1 MKQKYLYFVTVTMF
15 LAILSLGLV
24 QCATPLADEQF
35 TLDGTGYIY
44 DYTDF
49 RFALSAGDR
58 VAINIS
64 VTGDPL
70 SLFGLY
76 NSTETYDATLLEK
89 RDTSSVTEEWVAP
102 YNDTFDFYFKV
113 NSGIANIH
121 FTLAKL
127 TSADQSGTK
136 GGYDPLTIGIIVAVV
151 IAGVLAIVLIA
162 LRIRK
167 KLGLPPPPPPP
178 PPPGSAR

>member
-1 MKQKYLYFVTVTMF
+1 MILPFLMF
-15 LAILSLGLV
+15 WPVGSEFLV
-24 QCATPLADEQF
+24 HSEEAF
-35 TLDGTGYIY
+35 DGA
-44 DYTDF
+44 
-49 RFALSAGDR
+49 R
-58 VAINIS
+58 
-64 VTGDPL
+64 
-70 SLFGLY
+70 
-76 NSTETYDATLLEK
+76 
-89 RDTSSVTEEWVAP
+89 
-102 YNDTFDFYFKV
+102 FDFYFKV

-167 KLGLPPPPPPP
+167 KSGLPPPPPPP